1 MAYLGV
7 QPTAGQYRKLDD
19 ISGSFNGS
27 TTTFTTQVGGQNVTA
42 GSAQSILVSLGGVIQ
57 SPGTNYSVSTNSIT
71 FVTAPTAGLSFFA
84 ILLGE
89 AVNTGTPSDGTVTP
103 AKLST
108 GGPSWNSTGNVVLQ
122 TAGTTA
128 APALQTTGDTN
139 TGIYFPAADTIG
151 FVEGGA
157 ESARFDSNGRFL
169 VGTSS
174 SASAGNAQYAKVQ
187 IAGNTFSATEWAA
200 LALLRT
206 EAATAITS
214 GEQIGGIL
222 FGDSAGNEFAKI
234 ECHADANAGSSDYPG
249 RLTFSTT
256 ADGASSPTERMRIR
270 SDGLVGIRTTTKLD
284 TNVVSLAVAGVF
296 PNTPVEIQQ
305 DSTNTHYAITFRNG
319 NGLVG
324 NISTSG
330 SATSFNTSSDYRLKE
345 NVVPLTGAIDRVN
358 QLQPSQFNFIADP
371 STTVDGFIAHEAQT
385 VVPECVTG
393 TKDEVDA
400 DGNPVHQ
407 GIDQSKLVPLLT
419 AALQEAIGKIED
431 LETRLSAL
439 EAS

>member
-1 MAYLGV
+1 
-7 QPTAGQYRKLDD
+7 
-19 ISGSFNGS
+19 
-27 TTTFTTQVGGQNVTA
+27 
-42 GSAQSILVSLGGVIQ
+42 
-57 SPGTNYSVSTNSIT
+57 
-71 FVTAPTAGLSFFA
+71 
-84 ILLGE
+84 
-89 AVNTGTPSDGTVTP
+89 
-103 AKLST
+103 
-108 GGPSWNSTGNVVLQ
+108 
-122 TAGTTA
+122 
-128 APALQTTGDTN
+128 
-139 TGIYFPAADTIG
+139 
-151 FVEGGA
+151 
-157 ESARFDSNGRFL
+157 
-169 VGTSS
+169 
-174 SASAGNAQYAKVQ
+174 
-187 IAGNTFSATEWAA
+187 
-200 LALLRT
+200 
-206 EAATAITS
+206 
-214 GEQIGGIL
+214 
-222 FGDSAGNEFAKI
+222 
-234 ECHADANAGSSDYPG
+234 
-249 RLTFSTT
+249 
-256 ADGASSPTERMRIR
+256 MRIR